1 MGSSRGVT
9 LRQGSRQR
17 SWAHAVLPSKARTV
31 LADWQRHHQAQTAW
45 KALSSSKA
53 VSPHGRGKAGWLAR
67 EEARI
72 PDVGSTHKPHPLLP
86 QLQPRGLAL
95 LCLLLFCGP
104 PQMDWL
110 GEIHSLAGGLAAWP
124 FCAAL
129 SSFANA
135 SLVLLL
141 KSSSGT
147 GKISGGIN
155 KWDPTCQ
162 RGISDHVLISSCTRV
177 FSMPTVN
184 ICPSLLTHP
193 CPRRGQ

>member
-45 KALSSSKA
+45 KASSSSKV

-147 GKISGGIN
+147 GKISEE
-155 KWDPTCQ
+155 
-162 RGISDHVLISSCTRV
+162 
-177 FSMPTVN
+177 
-184 ICPSLLTHP
+184 
-193 CPRRGQ
+193 